1 MAQSGSSTTSPEI
14 FPCWPGCAPLGAMT
28 TGASWEGEFARW
40 LEPFLVALGH
50 KGRRR
55 WAPAY
60 LRGLIG
66 PGDRKSVQPMARR
79 IVPDDHEQLHHFIA
93 TSTWATEPLEQVL
106 LARADGL
113 VGGSDAHLIVDDTSL
128 PKKGECSVGVAH
140 QYCGALGKSAN
151 CQTLVSLTLANN
163 EVPVP
168 ISLRLYLPESW
179 AQDGERR
186 RKASVPESIVF
197 QPKWKIAL
205 DEIRRVQAAGV
216 AFGDVLADAGY
227 GVCAAFR
234 HGLSELGLTWAVGV
248 SADQLVFA
256 KDVRTVVPTRTG
268 MGRPRRRVRVS
279 AAPRKVK
286 DVIASLGTGAFET
299 IQWRRGT
306 KGPLAGDFAAIR
318 VRAADAQKVR
328 AAAGEKALTH
338 RHGPGEEVWLVCER
352 RRTET
357 KYYFCNHP
365 ETVSLRTLARCI
377 KARWACEQAHQQLK
391 EELGLDHFEG
401 RSWHGLHHH
410 ALMTLIAL
418 AFLQHL
424 RLRENKDSAQQPA
437 A

>member
-1 MAQSGSSTTSPEI
+1 
-14 FPCWPGCAPLGAMT
+14 
-28 TGASWEGEFARW
+28 
-40 LEPFLVALGH
+40 
-50 KGRRR
+50 
-55 WAPAY
+55 
-60 LRGLIG
+60 
-66 PGDRKSVQPMARR
+66 MARR
-79 IVPDDHEQLHHFIA
+79 VAPADHEQLHHFIA

-106 LARADGL
+106 LSKADAL
-113 VGGSDAHLIVDDTSL
+113 VGGTEAHLIVDDTSL

-168 ISLRLYLPESW
+168 IALRLYLPEIW
-179 AQDGERR
+179 AQDSERR
-186 RKASVPESIVF
+186 RKACIPDNVGF

-205 DEIRRVQAAGV
+205 DEIRRVLAAGV
-216 AFGDVLADAGY
+216 SFGDVLADAGY

-256 KDVRTVVPTRTG
+256 NSVRTAVPTGTG
-268 MGRPRRRVRVS
+268 LGRPRSRERVS
-279 AAPRKVK
+279 APPRKAR
-286 DVIASLGTGAFET
+286 DMIASLGAGAFET

-306 KGPLAGDFAAIR
+306 KGALSGDFAAIR
-318 VRAADAQKVR
+318 VRAADAESVR
-328 AAAGEKALTH
+328 AAKGEKARTH

-352 RRTET
+352 RSAET

-365 ETVSLRTLARCI
+365 ATTSLRTLARCI

-424 RLRENKDSAQQPA
+424 RLSENKDSAQQPA